1 MHACH
6 TGRLCKS
13 SLSFQIKQ
21 KKRTKQTTTVGC
33 FGNKLCKSGGECQID
48 ISVESWL
55 DVNSRKTFFFFISEF
70 SASWNLKKAT
80 IQKVYIP
87 TASHSPRSACSQVFS
102 AGFYWENTVWRFDPS
117 LTSHVP
123 PPACHKAWLPR
134 ARGGFGCGIVADMKT
149 WGTAHSSSLSR
160 KSVSVLPLWPT
171 CLSHVSKKRKEM
183 LQKHKGCDSWG
194 LLEVF
199 CHMTKL
205 CHSINAKSSQSL
217 LTLPASYLFSASFA
231 EVSEIFPRLFW
242 LILVTSFEV
251 IYNLWRRAWSSKKA
265 SYKCRHSGGLSSGGW
280 LLN

>member
-1 MHACH
+1 M
-6 TGRLCKS
+6 
-13 SLSFQIKQ
+13 
-21 KKRTKQTTTVGC
+21 
-33 FGNKLCKSGGECQID
+33 
-48 ISVESWL
+48 
-55 DVNSRKTFFFFISEF
+55 
-70 SASWNLKKAT
+70 
-80 IQKVYIP
+80 
-87 TASHSPRSACSQVFS
+87 
-102 AGFYWENTVWRFDPS
+102 WRFDPS

-171 CLSHVSKKRKEM
+171 CLSHVSKKGKEM

-231 EVSEIFPRLFW
+231 QVSEIFPRLFW

-251 IYNLWRRAWSSKKA
+251 IYNLWRRAWSSKK
-265 SYKCRHSGGLSSGGW
+265 SVLQMSPQWRSE
-280 LLN
+280 

>member
-1 MHACH
+1 M
-6 TGRLCKS
+6 
-13 SLSFQIKQ
+13 
-21 KKRTKQTTTVGC
+21 GC

-48 ISVESWL
+48 IVESWL
-55 DVNSRKTFFFFISEF
+55 DVNSRKTFFFLSPSSAQVETWKKPPFRKFTYPQPPTRHAQRVVKCFQLDFIGR
-70 SASWNLKKAT
+70 T
-80 IQKVYIP
+80 
-87 TASHSPRSACSQVFS
+87 RC
-102 AGFYWENTVWRFDPS
+102 GD
-117 LTSHVP
+117 LTLRLPHVP

-171 CLSHVSKKRKEM
+171 CLSHVSKKGKEM

-231 EVSEIFPRLFW
+231 QVSEIFPRLFW